1 MLRRRTAI
9 LPLLTLILVCSAF
22 ASGKPR
28 KKDPPTIYKVGV
40 ILHQFNAPEGYN
52 WRGSDDRTITGMIW
66 YPAEA
71 AAELSAHGF
80 VATFEEKT
88 VLMGR
93 TKSSPGN
100 RSKKG

>member
-1 MLRRRTAI
+1 MLLQAVGTLTTSGEFALANIGDDAI
-9 LPLLTLILVCSAF
+9 SIGVLTMHHDD
-22 ASGKPR
+22 ASGCS
-28 KKDPPTIYKVGV
+28 Y
-40 ILHQFNAPEGYN
+40 
-52 WRGSDDRTITGMIW
+52 RGRQYYGNSHGDVVV
-66 YPAEA
+66 PAEA